1 MRDDAFTPM
10 TGFDPDQ
17 AAASARGSKAFDS
30 TLARVETYFDK
41 TATKTWERLTSDAP
55 VSKIRQT
62 VREGRDRMRDLM
74 LSRLPADLTGA
85 RVLDAGCGAGQMTVE
100 LAKRG
105 AEVVAV
111 DISPSLVNIA
121 ELRLPEELQ
130 KQVTFTAGDML
141 DPALGRFDHVIA
153 MDSLI
158 YYSATDIAAALSRLS
173 ARTSSNMVFTVAPR
187 TKLLMGMWY
196 AGKLFPRSDR
206 SPVMIPHAPATLARA
221 ALDHGLERAV
231 TPIDRVTSGFYISQ
245 AMEVGA

>member
-1 MRDDAFTPM
+1 MRDDAFPSV
-10 TGFDPDQ
+10 TGFDPD
-17 AAASARGSKAFDS
+17 AASAQSRATPAFDT

-62 VREGRDRMRDLM
+62 VRAGRDRMRDLM
-74 LSRLPADLTGA
+74 LSRLPQDLTGA

-121 ELRLPEELQ
+121 ELRLPEELRG
-130 KQVTFTAGDML
+130 QVTFTSGDML
-141 DPALGRFDHVIA
+141 DTTLGRFDHVIA

-158 YYSATDIAAALSRLS
+158 YYSATDIAAALMRLS
-173 ARTSSNMVFTVAPR
+173 ARTSGNMVFTVAPR

-221 ALDHGLERAV
+221 AQSQGLLRPVRAV
-231 TPIDRVTSGFYISQ
+231 DRVTSGFYISQ
-245 AMEVGA
+245 AMEVDA